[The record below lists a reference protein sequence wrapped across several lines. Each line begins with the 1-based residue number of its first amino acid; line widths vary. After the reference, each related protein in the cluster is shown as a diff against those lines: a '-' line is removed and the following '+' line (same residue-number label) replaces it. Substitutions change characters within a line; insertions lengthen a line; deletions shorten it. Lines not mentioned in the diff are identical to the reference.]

1 MGRKGSRWRWWGD
14 LQIEGRESPLWVGF
28 ALLAIAMVFTFTSSA
43 PLSAAAVFLYCP
55 GGGCPAPLQGH
66 PRVFTS
72 LYFQLPPSCFYCIGV
87 ICIQSCSLFCNCYMF
102 FYEKH
107 FSIYIKQPYYKR
119 SFEEGRITRRSLD
132 QSNNNTETRARK
144 NTPAVS

>member
-14 LQIEGRESPLWVGF
+14 LQIERRESPLWVGF

-102 FYEKH
+102 FFTK
-107 FSIYIKQPYYKR
+107 SIFLYILSSHITNDPSKKVVLQGGPWTR
-119 SFEEGRITRRSLD
+119 ATTTPRRGRGRTRR
-132 QSNNNTETRARK
+132 R
-144 NTPAVS
+144 

>member
-1 MGRKGSRWRWWGD
+1 MHTELLTF
-14 LQIEGRESPLWVGF
+14 LQ
-28 ALLAIAMVFTFTSSA
+28 LLHV
-43 PLSAAAVFLYCP
+43 
-55 GGGCPAPLQGH
+55 
-66 PRVFTS
+66 
-72 LYFQLPPSCFYCIGV
+72 
-87 ICIQSCSLFCNCYMF
+87 F